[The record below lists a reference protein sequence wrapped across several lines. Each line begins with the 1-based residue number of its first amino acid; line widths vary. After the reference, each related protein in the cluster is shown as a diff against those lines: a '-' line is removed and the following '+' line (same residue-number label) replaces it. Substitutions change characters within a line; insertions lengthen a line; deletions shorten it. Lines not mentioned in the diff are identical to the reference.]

1 MFYPSFPRFLIR
13 FPLAALTLSCGM
25 SAMADTS
32 MPVDQAEVI
41 DTYCVKCH
49 NSEDWAGSLDFEA
62 INRGDVV
69 ADALIWEKV
78 MRKFRGNMMPPK
90 GNDRPDDK
98 TQTEFVSWLQ
108 GTLDSA
114 ILAHPNPGK
123 SSLHRLNRT
132 EYGNAV
138 RDLLGLR
145 VDISEYLPADD
156 EGYGFDNIAD
166 VLRTSPSLL
175 EQYLTASRKIS
186 ELAIGD
192 MATLPI
198 SKTYRPKPDLPHNQ
212 HIPGLPLG
220 TRGGVLIEH
229 NFPLDAEYDINTFIV
244 RNTVGYMSGLE
255 WPHQFEVS
263 IDGEQ
268 VFTAQVGG
276 EADNLRSDT
285 NFAEAGDAIDARLKT
300 RIPIS
305 AGLHTI
311 TVTFL
316 DKNGAE
322 THEPLE
328 LFTRNL
334 DLQDMVGMPML
345 DYVDIVGPFS
355 ATGHGDTTSRR
366 EVFSCYP
373 TATSEQQ
380 ACAET
385 ILGRIGKKAYRRPL
399 AAADMNMIMS
409 FYQDGLAK
417 GSFDNGIQ
425 TALRYIL
432 TSPEF
437 LFRSEPDPV
446 TAAAGEVYAL
456 SDLAL
461 ASRLSFFLW
470 SSIPDDELLELAAA
484 NKLSHTK
491 TFDAQ
496 VERMLRDPRA
506 VALVDNFAAQWLFL
520 RNLQSI
526 NPDTR
531 SFPNFDDK
539 LRQGFRTETTMFLAS
554 IIQNDASVLDM
565 LNADYTF
572 VNDRL
577 AEHYGIPNIYGSH
590 FRRVQQT
597 DPDRRGLLGQ
607 GSILT
612 VTSYPNRTSP
622 VLRGKWVL
630 ENIIGSPAASP
641 PPNVP
646 SLTENTPGLAAMSVR
661 QRLEQHRADPV
672 CAGCHAVMDPLGF
685 SFERFDAI
693 GKARDKDASGA
704 IDAGGEL
711 ADGTPVNG
719 AASLQ
724 KALMQHPDYFVDTFT
739 EKLLTYAL
747 GRGLEYYDMPV
758 VRAITKSAEADDYRF
773 SAIVKGIVHSV
784 PFRMKQKESG
794 QASVPATTTIAT
806 Q

>member
-1 MFYPSFPRFLIR
+1 MFLSNFSRLALRTSVAASALGVGIVAAADTAMPEQQ
-13 FPLAALTLSCGM
+13 AAL
-25 SAMADTS
+25 
-32 MPVDQAEVI
+32 I
-41 DTYCVKCH
+41 DSYCVKCH

-62 INRGDVV
+62 LNRSDVT
-69 ADALIWEKV
+69 ADAATWEKV

-98 TQTEFVSWLQ
+98 TQVAFVNWLQ
-108 GTLDSA
+108 GTLDAA

-138 RDLLGLR
+138 RDLLDLD

-175 EQYLTASRKIS
+175 EQYLAASRKIS

-192 MATLPI
+192 LATLPV

-229 NFPLDAEYDINTFIV
+229 NFPLDAEYDFNTFIV

-255 WPHQFEVS
+255 WPHQFEIS

-276 EADNLRSDT
+276 EEDNLRSDT

-300 RIPIS
+300 RIPVT
-305 AGLHTI
+305 AGHHTI
-311 TVTFL
+311 AVTFI

-345 DYVDIVGPFS
+345 DYVDIVGPFN
-355 ATGHGDTTSRR
+355 ATGRGDTASRR
-366 EVFSCYP
+366 GIFSCYP
-373 TATSEQQ
+373 TATSEQR
-380 ACAET
+380 ACAEE
-385 ILGRIGKKAYRRPL
+385 ILGRIGKQAYRRPL
-399 AAADMNMIMS
+399 APADLNMIMS
-409 FYQDGLAK
+409 FYEDGLAR
-417 GSFDNGIQ
+417 GSFDDGIQ

-437 LFRSEPDPV
+437 LFRSEPDPDSV
-446 TAAAGEVYAL
+446 QPGEVYAL

-470 SSIPDDELLELAAA
+470 SSIPDDELLELATQ
-484 NKLSHTK
+484 NRLSDPDV
-491 TFDAQ
+491 FDAQ
-496 VERMLRDPRA
+496 VERMLRDPKA

-531 SFPNFDDK
+531 TFPNFDDK
-539 LRQGFRTETTMFLAS
+539 LRQGFRTETTMFITS
-554 IIQNDASVLDM
+554 IMQSDAAVTEL
-565 LNADYTF
+565 LTADYTF

-590 FRRVQQT
+590 FRKVKQV
-597 DPDRRGLLGQ
+597 DPNRRGLLGQ

-630 ENIIGSPAASP
+630 ENIIGSPAPTP

-661 QRLEQHRADPV
+661 QRLEKHREDPV

-693 GKARDKDASGA
+693 GRARDKDASGL
-704 IDAGGEL
+704 IDASGEL

-719 AASLQ
+719 ALSLQ
-724 KALMQHPDYFVDTFT
+724 QALLQHPDYFVDTFT

-747 GRGLEYYDMPV
+747 GRGLEHYDMPI
-758 VRAITKSAEADDYRF
+758 VRAITRQAEKDDYRF
-773 SAIVKGIVHSV
+773 SAIIKGIVNSV
-784 PFRMKQKESG
+784 PFRMKQKD
-794 QASVPATTTIAT
+794 AAPDTSVATA